1 MPKFDVA
8 SPFLREAQRLQAIQK
23 GTAQAIGRATSTLVR
38 RLPVEA
44 RRDIQQE
51 YNLPARRI
59 NDALSASKDDTSV
72 TLTGKARGVG
82 LIEFG
87 GQWRGRKSEGA
98 SAKVFTGGAGHVYG
112 GTFIAVGLNGNRQIF
127 DRKRGASK
135 RRMTKGGYIGQLKQ
149 PLKSLYGP
157 SVASMLRKGDRE
169 SRLADFAQSLLSVEI
184 DRLLQLTSP

>member
-51 YNLPARRI
+51 YNLPSRRI
-59 NDALSASKDDTSV
+59 SDALSASKDETSV
-72 TLTGKARGVG
+72 TLVGKARGVG
-82 LIEFG
+82 LVEFG
-87 GQWRGRKSEGA
+87 GRWRGRNSEGA
-98 SAKVFTGGAGHVYG
+98 SAKVFTAGASHTYG
-112 GTFIAVGLNGNRQIF
+112 GTFIAIGRNGNRQIF
-127 DRKRGASK
+127 DRARRGGKRAA
-135 RRMTKGGYIGQLKQ
+135 RL
-149 PLKSLYGP
+149 PLKTLYGP